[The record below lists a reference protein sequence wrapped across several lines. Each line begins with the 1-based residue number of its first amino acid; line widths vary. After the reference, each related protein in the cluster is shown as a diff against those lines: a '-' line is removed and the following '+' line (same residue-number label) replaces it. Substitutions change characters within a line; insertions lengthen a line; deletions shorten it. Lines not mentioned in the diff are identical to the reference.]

1 MIFPI
6 ATQHRPRQTQIAAT
20 NPLPGQD
27 MINIAKFI
35 DPTTGRTFDM
45 AEPRWRAESGSPLMI
60 EPLPGISRDDIDRS
74 SRTLWRYAAALPVAI
89 ADPVSLGEGCTPM
102 VERMVAGQ
110 RALFKLEWF
119 SPTCSFKDKGAAVM
133 VSFLNQLGI
142 PAILVDSSGHGG
154 AAIAAYGAAAGMR
167 VRILAPESASPAKI
181 AQMRVFGAEVQLI
194 PGPRD
199 ASEREALRQAEEIF
213 YASHNW
219 HPFFLQG
226 TKMTA
231 YEIWED
237 LGFRAPDN
245 VIITTG
251 AGSNVLGCD
260 IGFSELLAA
269 GQIDRLPRLFGAQP
283 AHCAPIAASYRADS
297 FDPIDVEVAPT
308 IAEGASIR
316 FPVRL
321 RQVLEAVRRSDGRM
335 FAVSEDEIASALF
348 SLAEMGLFVEPTS
361 AVAHAALRSLIDAGE
376 IGPGETTVVL
386 LTGSGVKSPAFV
398 QSRVAA

>member
-1 MIFPI
+1 
-6 ATQHRPRQTQIAAT
+6 
-20 NPLPGQD
+20 
-27 MINIAKFI
+27 
-35 DPTTGRTFDM
+35 
-45 AEPRWRAESGSPLMI
+45 
-60 EPLPGISRDDIDRS
+60 
-74 SRTLWRYAAALPVAI
+74 
-89 ADPVSLGEGCTPM
+89 M
-102 VERMVAGQ
+102 VERKVGGKTG
-110 RALFKLEWF
+110 LFKLEWF

-133 VSFLNQLGI
+133 VSFLKQLGV
-142 PAILVDSSGHGG
+142 PAILEDSSGNGG
-154 AAIAAYGAAAGMR
+154 AAIAAYGTAAGMR

-181 AQMRVFGAEVQLI
+181 AQMQVFGAEVQLV

-199 ASEREALRQAEEIF
+199 ATEREALRQAEKIF

-237 LGFRAPDN
+237 LGYKAPDN

-283 AHCAPIAASYRADS
+283 AHCAPITASWRANT
-297 FDPIDVEVAPT
+297 FDALSIDVAPT

-321 RQVLEAVRRSDGRM
+321 RQVLEAIRRSNGKM
-335 FAVSEDEIASALF
+335 VAVSEDQIAAALF
-348 SLAEMGLFVEPTS
+348 DLAASGLFVEPTS
-361 AVAHAALRSLIDAGE
+361 AVANAAFQSLVEAGE
-376 IGPGETTVVL
+376 IDARETTVIL
-386 LTGSGVKSPAFV
+386 LTGAGVKSPAYV
-398 QSRVAA
+398 QSRFGN

>member
-1 MIFPI
+1 M
-6 ATQHRPRQTQIAAT
+6 
-20 NPLPGQD
+20 N
-27 MINIAKFI
+27 
-35 DPTTGRTFDM
+35 
-45 AEPRWRAESGSPLMI
+45 EPRWRAESGSPLMV
-60 EPLPGISRDDIDRS
+60 EALAGISRDEIDRS
-74 SRTLWRYAAALPVAI
+74 CRSLWRYAAALPVTI
-89 ADPVSLGEGCTPM
+89 ARPVSLGEGCTPM
-102 VERMVAGQ
+102 VERKVGGATG
-110 RALFKLEWF
+110 LFKLEWF

-133 VSFLNQLGI
+133 VSFLHQLGI
-142 PAILVDSSGHGG
+142 PAILEDSSGNGG

-181 AQMRVFGAEVQLI
+181 AQMQVFGAEVQLV

-199 ASEREALRQAEEIF
+199 ATEREALRQAEDIF

-283 AHCAPIAASYRADS
+283 ANCAPITASWQADT
-297 FDPIDVEVAPT
+297 FDPVPTEVAPT

-316 FPVRL
+316 YPVRL
-321 RQVLEAVRRSDGRM
+321 REVLTGIRRSGGKM
-335 FAVSEDEIASALF
+335 VAVTEEQITAALF
-348 SLAEMGLFVEPTS
+348 DLAASGLFVEPTS
-361 AVAHAALRSLIDAGE
+361 AVAHAAFQRLVEAGE
-376 IGPGETTVVL
+376 IREGETTVIL
-386 LTGSGVKSPAFV
+386 LTGAGVKSPAYV
-398 QSRVAA
+398 QSRFAA

>member
-1 MIFPI
+1 M
-6 ATQHRPRQTQIAAT
+6 PRFDIT
-20 NPLPGQD
+20 NLNGVSGHD
-27 MINIAKFI
+27 
-35 DPTTGRTFDM
+35 TGKTFDM
-45 AEPRWRAESGSPLMI
+45 AQPRWRAESGSPLMI

-74 SRTLWRYAAALPVAI
+74 SRTLWRYAAALPVEI
-89 ADPVSLGEGCTPM
+89 ASPVSLGEGCTPM
-102 VERMVAGQ
+102 VERTVGGCS
-110 RALFKLEWF
+110 ALFKLDWF
-119 SPTCSFKDKGAAVM
+119 SPTCSFKDKGASVM
-133 VSFLNQLGI
+133 VSFLRQLGI
-142 PAILVDSSGHGG
+142 PAILEDSSGNGG
-154 AAIAAYGAAAGMR
+154 AAIAAYGAAAGMNVR
-167 VRILAPESASPAKI
+167 VLAPESASPAKI

-194 PGPRD
+194 PGSRD
-199 ASEREALRQAEEIF
+199 ATEREALRQAEEIF

-245 VIITTG
+245 IIITTG

-297 FDPIDVEVAPT
+297 FDPIDIAVAPT

-335 FAVSEDEIASALF
+335 LTVSEDEISTALF
-348 SLAEMGLFVEPTS
+348 DLAAMGLFVEPTS
-361 AVAHAALRSLIDAGE
+361 AVAHAAFQSLLAMGE
-376 IGPGETTVVL
+376 IKSGETTVVL
-386 LTGSGVKSPAFV
+386 LSGSGIKSPAFV
-398 QSRVAA
+398 QSKMAG

>member
-1 MIFPI
+1 MTLNK
-6 ATQHRPRQTQIAAT
+6 AQ
-20 NPLPGQD
+20 
-27 MINIAKFI
+27 FI
-35 DPTTGRTFDM
+35 DPTNGQTFDM

-60 EPLPGISRDDIDRS
+60 EPLPGISRDDIDPASRS
-74 SRTLWRYAAALPVAI
+74 LWRYVAALPVAI
-89 ADPVSLGEGCTPM
+89 PDPVSLGEGCTPM
-102 VERMVAGQ
+102 VERTVAG
-110 RALFKLEWF
+110 RNAMFKLEWF

-133 VSFLNQLGI
+133 VSFLKQLGI
-142 PAILVDSSGHGG
+142 PAILEDSSGNGG
-154 AAIAAYGAAAGMR
+154 AAIAAYGVAAGMR

-181 AQMRVFGAEVQLI
+181 AQMRVFGADVQLI

-199 ASEREALRQAEEIF
+199 ATEREALRQAEEIF

-245 VIITTG
+245 IIITTG

-283 AHCAPIAASYRADS
+283 AHCAPIAATFRTGGFEAV
-297 FDPIDVEVAPT
+297 DVEVAPT

-316 FPVRL
+316 YPVRL

-335 FAVSEDEIASALF
+335 ITVSEEEIASALF
-348 SLAEMGLFVEPTS
+348 GLAEMGLFVEPTS
-361 AVAHAALRSLIDAGE
+361 AVAHAAFRSLIQTGE
-376 IGPGETTVVL
+376 IGAGENTVIL
-386 LTGSGVKSPAFV
+386 LSGSGVKSPGFV
-398 QSRVAA
+398 QTHYAA

>member
-1 MIFPI
+1 MS
-6 ATQHRPRQTQIAAT
+6 AAPARFVDPST
-20 NPLPGQD
+20 NKTYD
-27 MINIAKFI
+27 M
-35 DPTTGRTFDM
+35 D
-45 AEPRWRAESGSPLMI
+45 EPRWRAESGSPLMV
-60 EPLPGISRDDIDRS
+60 ESLPGISRDDIDKA
-74 SRTLWRYAAALPVAI
+74 SRTLWRYAAALPVEI
-89 ADPVSLGEGCTPM
+89 GQPVSLGEGCTPM
-102 VERMVAGQ
+102 VERKVGGKTG
-110 RALFKLEWF
+110 LFKLEWF

-133 VSFLNQLGI
+133 VSFLKQLGV
-142 PAILVDSSGHGG
+142 PAILEDSSGNGG
-154 AAIAAYGAAAGMR
+154 AAIAAYGTAAGMR

-181 AQMRVFGAEVQLI
+181 AQMQVFGAEVQLV

-199 ASEREALRQAEEIF
+199 ATEREALRQAEKIF

-237 LGFRAPDN
+237 LGYKAPDN

-283 AHCAPIAASYRADS
+283 AHCAPITASWRANT
-297 FDPIDVEVAPT
+297 FDALSIDVAPT

-321 RQVLEAVRRSDGRM
+321 RQVLEAIRRSNGKM
-335 FAVSEDEIASALF
+335 VAVSEDQIAAALF
-348 SLAEMGLFVEPTS
+348 DLAASGLFVEPTS
-361 AVAHAALRSLIDAGE
+361 AVANAAFQSLVEAGE
-376 IGPGETTVVL
+376 IDARETTVIL
-386 LTGSGVKSPAFV
+386 LTGAGVKSPAYV
-398 QSRVAA
+398 QSRFGN

>member
-1 MIFPI
+1 MT
-6 ATQHRPRQTQIAAT
+6 ASK
-20 NPLPGQD
+20 
-27 MINIAKFI
+27 AKFI
-35 DPTTGRTFDM
+35 DPTTGQRYEL
-45 AEPRWRAESGSPLMI
+45 AQPRWRAESGAPLMT
-60 EPLPGISRDDIDRS
+60 ETLPGISRDDIDRS
-74 SRTLWRYAAALPVAI
+74 SRTLWRYAAALPVEI
-89 ADPVSLGEGCTPM
+89 ARPVSLGEGCTPM
-102 VERMVAGQ
+102 VERTVGGCG
-110 RALFKLEWF
+110 ALFKLEWF
-119 SPTCSFKDKGAAVM
+119 SPTCSFKDKGASVM
-133 VSFLNQLGI
+133 VSFLRQLGI
-142 PAILVDSSGHGG
+142 PAILEDSSGNGG
-154 AAIAAYGAAAGMR
+154 AAIAAYGAAAGMKVR
-167 VRILAPESASPAKI
+167 VLAPESASPAKI
-181 AQMRVFGAEVQLI
+181 AQMRVFGAEVQLV

-297 FDPIDVEVAPT
+297 FDPIDIAVAPT

-335 FAVSEDEIASALF
+335 LAVSEDEISTALF
-348 SLAEMGLFVEPTS
+348 ELAGMGLFVEPTS
-361 AVAHAALRSLIDAGE
+361 AVAHAAFRSLLAAGE

-386 LTGSGVKSPAFV
+386 LSGSGIKSSAFV
-398 QSRVAA
+398 QSVTAA